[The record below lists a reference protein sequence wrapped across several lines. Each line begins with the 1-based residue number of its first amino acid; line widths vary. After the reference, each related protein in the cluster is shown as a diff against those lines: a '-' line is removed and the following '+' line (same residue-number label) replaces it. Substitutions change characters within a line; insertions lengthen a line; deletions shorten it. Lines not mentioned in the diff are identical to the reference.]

1 MWRAQPLALRAYER
15 ALELGLKLDSQFQVL
30 NNMGI
35 LLTSMGRP
43 ADAVET
49 FEKAAAL
56 TSGDAASD
64 GKPAAGTATDDD
76 DGALPPTADMH
87 YYRGQALNMLGRTAD
102 AERAYQQSLAVD
114 RTFAKAYAGLIA
126 VRRDSEANPVAWREL
141 AAEMESVLE
150 RLGRSHADDPHV
162 MQEKASLEFSLWAVH
177 HNLGDFATAWTHV
190 RAGNELERLRRPK
203 ADARAE
209 HMNRLQI
216 EAIFQKGFWPTPPIG
231 TPTARAP
238 TPPIV
243 TTQTDLCP
251 RTHVH
256 RADSGA
262 YPRFRRWHDALGV
275 DSGGANHL
283 GASAGPRRWRGLSL
297 QRLAAEYPG

>member
-1 MWRAQPLALRAYER
+1 MQPLALRAYER
-15 ALELGLKLDSQFQVL
+15 AMELGLKLDSQFQVL

-64 GKPAAGTATDDD
+64 GKPAAGTSTTDDD

-102 AERAYQQSLAVD
+102 AERAYQQSLAID

-126 VRRDSEANPVAWREL
+126 VRRDGEATPVPWREL

-150 RLGRSHADDPHV
+150 HLGQSRADDPHV

-177 HNLGDFATAWTHV
+177 HNLGDFATAWTHL
-190 RAGNELERLRRPK
+190 RAGNELERSRRPK

-231 TPTARAP
+231 TQKARAST
-238 TPPIV
+238 TP
-243 TTQTDLCP
+243 
-251 RTHVH
+251 
-256 RADSGA
+256 
-262 YPRFRRWHDALGV
+262 
-275 DSGGANHL
+275 GG
-283 GASAGPRRWRGLSL
+283 
-297 QRLAAEYPG
+297 